1 MEIGL
6 THLNVDTSKN
16 QVDMKG
22 ISFKIKQT
30 GLKWQE
36 KNILILIYFLL
47 IYYTSNIILPLTC
60 KNLNILYMSDF
71 QG

>member
-6 THLNVDTSKN
+6 TYLNVDTSKN

-22 ISFKIKQT
+22 ISFKTKQT

-36 KNILILIYFLL
+36 KKYFNITEYNF
-47 IYYTSNIILPLTC
+47 TSHL
-60 KNLNILYMSDF
+60 
-71 QG
+71 